1 MHLSTHSFFFDALPQ
16 HPAWS
21 QQVSLCITEVCLFHE
36 HLHCTTATH
45 CIGSKNVMVGPE
57 GGGGH
62 GSGSLHKEDKGTSAR
77 GTSRGHLGEVS
88 VILYLRDGVIIKRH
102 RQPKGISRWPQD
114 MFIPK
119 RDKRRSRKR
128 SQRENTHFRSL
139 LFPICSYFTPCFQT
153 SWPRFPVPEAGRHQL
168 PLETVYKVLW
178 QLPVSRAIGHGF
190 RSLWVQLPW
199 NPAFLA
205 SS

>member
-1 MHLSTHSFFFDALPQ
+1 MLSHSILPG
-16 HPAWS
+16 HSRCPS
-21 QQVSLCITEVCLFHE
+21 VSLRSVYSMSIFTVPQPRTVSALRMRW
-36 HLHCTTATH
+36 LVQ
-45 CIGSKNVMVGPE
+45 KV
-57 GGGGH
+57 GGGH

-77 GTSRGHLGEVS
+77 GTSRGHLGKVS
-88 VILYLRDGVIIKRH
+88 VILCLRDGVIIKRH

-128 SQRENTHFRSL
+128 SQRENTHFGAL
-139 LFPICSYFTPCFQT
+139 VFPICSYFTQCFQT
-153 SWPRFPVPEAGRHQL
+153 SWPRFPGPEAGRHQL